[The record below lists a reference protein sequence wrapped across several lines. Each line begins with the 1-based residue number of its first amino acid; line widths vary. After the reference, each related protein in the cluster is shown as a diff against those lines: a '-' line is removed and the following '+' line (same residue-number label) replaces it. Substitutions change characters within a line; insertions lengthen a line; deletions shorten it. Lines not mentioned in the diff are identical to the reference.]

1 MLVRDSEYVND
12 GPVERASPWVLGP
25 AVSAAAERLL
35 SYTLKW

>member
-1 MLVRDSEYVND
+1 MLVRDREYVND
-12 GPVERASPWVLGP
+12 GPVERACACALGP